1 MFARDIDLIVIEPT
15 LFRDIVWPSQTLWRG
30 QGTVEES
37 ELAIADKGADLAMLG
52 VEAGHV
58 VMLGETPAEVVKR
71 IDERR
76 LLLSRPRVA
85 GGEVIDVG
93 KYAGAVR
100 IATFMPQ
107 IDVVH
112 RRLMRWAEIEEEKR
126 VVDAGAAAYAE
137 ALGALALVHFANEPA
152 PSARGVQYQRR
163 FEIECERL
171 VLRLDLDGDGV
182 AEQTRRVSGG
192 PMYRA

>member
-15 LFRDIVWPSQTLWRG
+15 LFRDVVWLSQTLWRG

-37 ELAIADKGADLAMLG
+37 ELTIADKAADLAMLG

-71 IDERR
+71 IDGRR
-76 LLLSRPRVA
+76 MLLSRPRAA
-85 GGEVIDVG
+85 GGEAIGVG
-93 KYAGAVR
+93 KYAGPVR
-100 IATFMPQ
+100 IATFVPQ

-112 RRLMRWAEIEEEKR
+112 RRLMRWAEIEDGKR
-126 VVDAGAAAYAE
+126 LVDGGAAAHAE
-137 ALGALALVHFANEPA
+137 ALGALALIHFANEPA

-171 VLRLDLDGDGV
+171 VLRVDLDGDGV

>member
-15 LFRDIVWPSQTLWRG
+15 LLRDVVWPSQTLLRG
-30 QGTVEES
+30 QGAVEES
-37 ELAIADKGADLAMLG
+37 ELTIADKAADLAMLG
-52 VEAGHV
+52 VDTGHV

-76 LLLSRPRVA
+76 LLLSRPRAA
-85 GGEVIDVG
+85 GGEVIGVG

-100 IATFMPQ
+100 IATFVPQ

-112 RRLMRWAEIEEEKR
+112 RRLMRWAEIEDQRR
-126 VVDAGAAAYAE
+126 VVDGGGAGYAE
-137 ALGALALVHFANEPA
+137 ALGALALIHFANEPA

-171 VLRLDLDGDGV
+171 ALRLDLDGDGV
-182 AEQTRRVSGG
+182 AEQVRRVSGG

>member
-15 LFRDIVWPSQTLWRG
+15 LFRDIIWPSQTLART
-30 QGTVEES
+30 QGVVEEGV
-37 ELAIADKGADLAMLG
+37 LTVMDADLAALG
-52 VEAGHV
+52 VEGGHV

-71 IDERR
+71 VDDRR
-76 LLLSRPRVA
+76 LVVSRPRVR
-85 GGEVIDVG
+85 GGEVIDAG
-93 KYAGAVR
+93 KYKGAVR
-100 IATFMPQ
+100 IATFVPQ

-112 RRLMRWAEIEEEKR
+112 RRLLRWAGIEEERR
-126 VVDAGAAAYAE
+126 VVDAGVAAHAE
-137 ALGALALVHFANEPA
+137 ALGALALIHFANEPA

-171 VLRLDLDGDGV
+171 VLGLDLDGDGV
-182 AEQTRRVSGG
+182 AEQSRRVSGG

>member
-1 MFARDIDLIVIEPT
+1 
-15 LFRDIVWPSQTLWRG
+15 
-30 QGTVEES
+30 
-37 ELAIADKGADLAMLG
+37 
-52 VEAGHV
+52 
-58 VMLGETPAEVVKR
+58 
-71 IDERR
+71 
-76 LLLSRPRVA
+76 
-85 GGEVIDVG
+85 
-93 KYAGAVR
+93 VR

-152 PSARGVQYQRR
+152 PSARAVQYQRR